1 MATAKKAPRLRSS
14 GSGRRKGGRGT
25 VILVLVMIGVVAGW
39 YWREPLF
46 GYARTGA
53 AFGAHTACSC
63 RFIAGRE
70 LGDCKKDFEPGME
83 IVFLSEDEDDRTV
96 TARVPLLASET
107 ARYSPARGC
116 VLDSWKE

>member
-1 MATAKKAPRLRSS
+1 MATAKKAPRLSS
-14 GSGRRKGGRGT
+14 GPRRRRSGWGT
-25 VILVLVMIGVVAGW
+25 LVLLTLMVAVVAGW

-63 RFIAGRE
+63 RFIGGRE

-83 IVFLSEDEDDRTV
+83 IVFLTEDEDERTV

-107 ARYSPARGC
+107 ARYSPAAGC
-116 VLDSWKE
+116 VLDSWME